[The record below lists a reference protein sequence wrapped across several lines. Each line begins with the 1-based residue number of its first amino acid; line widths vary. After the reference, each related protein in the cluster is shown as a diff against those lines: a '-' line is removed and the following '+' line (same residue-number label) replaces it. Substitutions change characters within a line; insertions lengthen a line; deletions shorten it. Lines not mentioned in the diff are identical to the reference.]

1 MVQKVSVQKGVT
13 FYIAER
19 GKCVDIDI
27 DDDVTALTFA
37 RMRRDV
43 SISNLQYGV
52 FTPSYFLRD
61 VKKQFPNIKEIVIEQ
76 GVDDIDISNMMFPNV
91 RRVLSYSYSY
101 MTGSML
107 VKTGYSEA
115 KLKNTFCRNQD
126 EVIDLHDVILI
137 DSFAFEGCKSVDIVN
152 SNNVVKINDNAFAY
166 SIFAEK
172 KPFTN
177 GICTIGAVLVDIEP
191 GATEITLP
199 DGIKSI
205 YTGANTNINNIKC
218 IKTANVKNLNAFSDS
233 NLFLDSVII
242 DTDEYIE
249 MPDIRTYAKRPN
261 AFNLFVRDS
270 NPFYCSINGVIFT
283 KDKKKLIAYPSG
295 REGAYKI
302 PEGTEVIYDSAFINS
317 RISSVKIPDSV
328 TEIGYAAFCDC
339 HDLSD
344 IGFGKGISD
353 YDDKGGSNIFAR
365 CTSLKTLKIPAY
377 IKTIGASMFSGCEFK
392 SLELEEGVDTISG
405 WAFDSVDFEE
415 ITFPRSL
422 KKMCGNNFNKA
433 KTINVYERIPE
444 GLISNMVSRCRRNA
458 DRPDRDIDVDNLL
471 LKLVITDDKGKKTLY
486 IPRYIYIG
494 NVTSSLDLRLSNF
507 SWRLFPQSYFNSLF
521 IYCDDDAITQDTA
534 IAMYQHDSSNEEA
547 AAYLKSHSRKIVNR
561 LLKENQEKQLAKFV
575 GLGFLSE
582 RVLNTLLKTTQKNGM
597 KTATSYILEMQQKS
611 SNKKKRKTTSFR
623 I

>member
-1 MVQKVSVQKGVT
+1 MIQKVSVQKGVT
-13 FYIAER
+13 FYIAEL

-27 DDDVTALTFA
+27 DDDVTILTFA
-37 RMRRDV
+37 RMRDA
-43 SISNLQYGV
+43 SIQNLSYG
-52 FTPSYFLRD
+52 TYAPSYFLRD
-61 VKKQFPNIKEIVIEQ
+61 VKKQFPNVKEIVIERD
-76 GVDDIDISNMMFPNV
+76 VDDIDISNMMFPNV
-91 RRVLSYSYSY
+91 RRVLSRSYSY
-101 MTGSML
+101 ATWSML
-107 VKTGYSEA
+107 IKTGYGEA
-115 KLKNTFCRNQD
+115 RLENTFCRNQD
-126 EVIDLHDVILI
+126 EVIDLNDIVSI
-137 DSFAFEGCKSVDIVN
+137 DKLAFEGCKSVDIVN
-152 SNNVVKINDNAFAY
+152 SNNIAKISDNAFAY
-166 SIFAEK
+166 SMFAEK
-172 KPFTN
+172 RTFTN
-177 GICTIGAVLVDIEP
+177 GICTIGAVLVDVEP

-205 YTGANTNINNIKC
+205 YTGADTNINDIKC

-233 NLFLDSVII
+233 SLFLDSVII

-249 MPDIRTYAKRPN
+249 MPDIRTYAKCPN
-261 AFNLFVRDS
+261 AANLFVRDS

-295 REGAYKI
+295 REGAYEI
-302 PEGTEVIYDSAFINS
+302 PEGTEVIYGSAFINS

-328 TEIGYAAFCDC
+328 TEIGYSAFCDC

-344 IGFGKGISD
+344 IGFGRGISD

-377 IKTIGASMFSGCEFK
+377 IKTIGASMFSGCELK
-392 SLELEEGVDTISG
+392 SLELEVGVDTISG

-422 KKMCGNNFNKA
+422 KKMCGNNFNKV
-433 KTINVYERIPE
+433 KTINVHERIPE
-444 GLISNMVSRCRRNA
+444 GLISNMVSRYRRNA
-458 DRPDRDIDVDNLL
+458 DHPDRDIDADLL
-471 LKLVITDDKGKKTLY
+471 LKLVITDDEGEKTLY

-494 NVTSSLDLRLSNF
+494 KVTSSLDLRLSNF

-521 IYCDDDAITQDTA
+521 MYCDDDAITQDTA
-534 IAMYQHDSSNEEA
+534 IAMYQYDSSNEEA

-561 LLKENQEKQLAKFV
+561 LLKENQEEQLAEFV
-575 GLGFLSE
+575 GLGLLSE

-597 KTATSYILEMQQKS
+597 KTATSYILDIQQKN

>member
-1 MVQKVSVQKGVT
+1 MIQKVSVQKGVT
-13 FYIAER
+13 FYIAEL

-27 DDDVTALTFA
+27 DDDVTTLTFA
-37 RMRRDV
+37 RMRDA
-43 SISNLQYGV
+43 SIQNLSYG
-52 FTPSYFLRD
+52 TYAPSYFLRD
-61 VKKQFPNIKEIVIEQ
+61 VKKQFPNVKEIVIERD
-76 GVDDIDISNMMFPNV
+76 VDDIDISNMMFPNV
-91 RRVLSYSYSY
+91 RRVLSRSYSY
-101 MTGSML
+101 ATWSML
-107 VKTGYSEA
+107 IKTGYGEA
-115 KLKNTFCRNQD
+115 RLENTFCRNQD
-126 EVIDLHDVILI
+126 EVIDLNDIVSI
-137 DSFAFEGCKSVDIVN
+137 DKLAFEGCKSVDIVN
-152 SNNVVKINDNAFAY
+152 SNNIAKISDNAFAY
-166 SIFAEK
+166 SMFAEK
-172 KPFTN
+172 RTFTN
-177 GICTIGAVLVDIEP
+177 GICTIGAVLVDVEP

-205 YTGANTNINNIKC
+205 YTGADTNINDIKC

-233 NLFLDSVII
+233 SLFLDSVII

-249 MPDIRTYAKRPN
+249 MPDIRTYAKCPN
-261 AFNLFVRDS
+261 AANLFVRDS

-295 REGAYKI
+295 RKGAYEI
-302 PEGTEVIYDSAFINS
+302 PEGTEVIYGSAFINS

-328 TEIGYAAFCDC
+328 TEIGYSAFCDC

-344 IGFGKGISD
+344 IGFGRGISD

-377 IKTIGASMFSGCEFK
+377 IKTIGASMFSGCELK

-422 KKMCGNNFNKA
+422 KKMCGNNFNKV
-433 KTINVYERIPE
+433 KTINVHERIPE
-444 GLISNMVSRCRRNA
+444 GLISNMVSRYRRNA
-458 DRPDRDIDVDNLL
+458 DHPDRDIDADLL
-471 LKLVITDDKGKKTLY
+471 LKLVITDDEGEKTLY

-494 NVTSSLDLRLSNF
+494 KVTSSLDLRLSNF

-521 IYCDDDAITQDTA
+521 MYCDDDAITQDTA
-534 IAMYQHDSSNEEA
+534 IAMYQYDSSNEEA

-561 LLKENQEKQLAKFV
+561 LLKENQEEQLSKFV

-597 KTATSYILEMQQKS
+597 KTATSYILDIQQKN

>member
-1 MVQKVSVQKGVT
+1 MIQKVSVQKGVT
-13 FYIAER
+13 FYIAEL

-27 DDDVTALTFA
+27 DDDVTILTFA
-37 RMRRDV
+37 RMRDA
-43 SISNLQYGV
+43 SIQNLSYG
-52 FTPSYFLRD
+52 TYAPSYFLRD
-61 VKKQFPNIKEIVIEQ
+61 VKKQFPNVKEIVIERD
-76 GVDDIDISNMMFPNV
+76 VDDIDISNMMFPNV
-91 RRVLSYSYSY
+91 RRVLSRSYSY
-101 MTGSML
+101 ATWSML
-107 VKTGYSEA
+107 IKTGYGEA
-115 KLKNTFCRNQD
+115 RLENTFCRNQD
-126 EVIDLHDVILI
+126 EVIDLNDIVSI
-137 DSFAFEGCKSVDIVN
+137 DKLAFEGCKSVDIVN
-152 SNNVVKINDNAFAY
+152 SNNIAKISDNAFAY
-166 SIFAEK
+166 SMFAEK
-172 KPFTN
+172 RTFTN
-177 GICTIGAVLVDIEP
+177 GICTIGAVLVDVEP

-205 YTGANTNINNIKC
+205 YTGADTNINDIKC

-233 NLFLDSVII
+233 SLFLDSVII

-249 MPDIRTYAKRPN
+249 MPDIRTYAKCPN
-261 AFNLFVRDS
+261 AANLFVRDS

-295 REGAYKI
+295 REGAYEI
-302 PEGTEVIYDSAFINS
+302 PEGTEVIYGSAFINS

-328 TEIGYAAFCDC
+328 TEIGYSAFCDC

-344 IGFGKGISD
+344 IGFGRGISD

-377 IKTIGASMFSGCEFK
+377 IKTIGASMFSGCELK

-422 KKMCGNNFNKA
+422 KKMCGNNFNKV
-433 KTINVYERIPE
+433 KTINVHERIPE
-444 GLISNMVSRCRRNA
+444 GLISNMVSRYRRNA
-458 DRPDRDIDVDNLL
+458 DHPDRDIDADLL
-471 LKLVITDDKGKKTLY
+471 LKLVITDDEGEKTLY

-494 NVTSSLDLRLSNF
+494 KVTSSLDLRLSNF

-521 IYCDDDAITQDTA
+521 MYCDDDAITQDTA
-534 IAMYQHDSSNEEA
+534 IAMYQYDSSNEEA

-561 LLKENQEKQLAKFV
+561 LLKENQEEQLAEFV
-575 GLGFLSE
+575 GLGLLSE

-597 KTATSYILEMQQKS
+597 KTATSYILDIQQKN

>member
-1 MVQKVSVQKGVT
+1 MIQKVSVQKGVT
-13 FYIAER
+13 FYIAEL

-27 DDDVTALTFA
+27 DDDVTTLTFA
-37 RMRRDV
+37 RMRDA
-43 SISNLQYGV
+43 SIQNLSYG
-52 FTPSYFLRD
+52 TYAPSYFLRD
-61 VKKQFPNIKEIVIEQ
+61 VKKQFPNVKEIVIERD
-76 GVDDIDISNMMFPNV
+76 VDDIDISNMMFPNV
-91 RRVLSYSYSY
+91 RRVLSRSYSY
-101 MTGSML
+101 ATWSML
-107 VKTGYSEA
+107 IKTGYGEA
-115 KLKNTFCRNQD
+115 RLENTFCRNQD
-126 EVIDLHDVILI
+126 EVIDLNDIVSI
-137 DSFAFEGCKSVDIVN
+137 DKLAFEGCKSVDIVN
-152 SNNVVKINDNAFAY
+152 SNNIAKISDNAFAY
-166 SIFAEK
+166 SMFAEK
-172 KPFTN
+172 RTFTN
-177 GICTIGAVLVDIEP
+177 GICTIGAVLVDVEP

-205 YTGANTNINNIKC
+205 YTGADTNINDIKC

-233 NLFLDSVII
+233 SLFLDSVII

-249 MPDIRTYAKRPN
+249 MPDIRTYAKCPN
-261 AFNLFVRDS
+261 AANLFVRDS

-295 REGAYKI
+295 REGAYEI
-302 PEGTEVIYDSAFINS
+302 PEGTEVIYGSAFINS

-328 TEIGYAAFCDC
+328 TEIGYSAFCDC

-344 IGFGKGISD
+344 IGFGRGISD

-377 IKTIGASMFSGCEFK
+377 IKTIGASMFSGCELK

-422 KKMCGNNFNKA
+422 KKMCGNNFNKV
-433 KTINVYERIPE
+433 KTINVHERIPE
-444 GLISNMVSRCRRNA
+444 GLISNMVSRYRRNA
-458 DRPDRDIDVDNLL
+458 DHPDRDIDADLL
-471 LKLVITDDKGKKTLY
+471 LKLVITDDEGEKTLY

-494 NVTSSLDLRLSNF
+494 KVTSSLDLRLSNF

-521 IYCDDDAITQDTA
+521 MYCDDDAITQDTA
-534 IAMYQHDSSNEEA
+534 IAMYQYDSSNEEA

-561 LLKENQEKQLAKFV
+561 LLKENQEEQLAKFV

-582 RVLNTLLKTTQKNGM
+582 RVLNTLLKTAQKNGM
-597 KTATSYILEMQQKS
+597 KTATSYILDIQQKN

>member
-1 MVQKVSVQKGVT
+1 MIQKVSVQKGVT
-13 FYIAER
+13 FYIAEL

-27 DDDVTALTFA
+27 DDDVTTLTFA
-37 RMRRDV
+37 RMRDA
-43 SISNLQYGV
+43 SIQNLSYG
-52 FTPSYFLRD
+52 TYAPSYFLRD
-61 VKKQFPNIKEIVIEQ
+61 VKKQFPNVKEIVIERD
-76 GVDDIDISNMMFPNV
+76 VDDIDISNMMFPNV
-91 RRVLSYSYSY
+91 RRVLSRSYSY
-101 MTGSML
+101 ATWSML
-107 VKTGYSEA
+107 IKTGYGEA
-115 KLKNTFCRNQD
+115 RLENTFCRNQD
-126 EVIDLHDVILI
+126 EVIDLNDIVSI
-137 DSFAFEGCKSVDIVN
+137 DKLAFEGCKSVDIVN
-152 SNNVVKINDNAFAY
+152 SNNIAKISDNAFAY
-166 SIFAEK
+166 SMFAEK
-172 KPFTN
+172 RTFTN
-177 GICTIGAVLVDIEP
+177 GICTIGAVLVDVEP

-205 YTGANTNINNIKC
+205 YTGADTNINDIKC

-233 NLFLDSVII
+233 SLFLDSVII

-249 MPDIRTYAKRPN
+249 MPDIRTYAKCPN
-261 AFNLFVRDS
+261 AANLFVRDS

-295 REGAYKI
+295 REGAYEI

-328 TEIGYAAFCDC
+328 TEIGYSAFCDC

-344 IGFGKGISD
+344 IGFGRGISD

-377 IKTIGASMFSGCEFK
+377 IKTIGASMFSGCELK

-405 WAFDSVDFEE
+405 RAFDSVDFEE

-444 GLISNMVSRCRRNA
+444 GLISNMVSRYRRNA
-458 DRPDRDIDVDNLL
+458 DHPDRDIDADLL
-471 LKLVITDDKGKKTLY
+471 LKLVITDDEGEKTLY

-494 NVTSSLDLRLSNF
+494 KVTSSLDLRLSNF

-521 IYCDDDAITQDTA
+521 MYCDDDAITQDTA
-534 IAMYQHDSSNEEA
+534 IAMYQYDSSNEEA

-561 LLKENQEKQLAKFV
+561 LLKENQEEQLAKFV
-575 GLGFLSE
+575 GLGLLSE

-597 KTATSYILEMQQKS
+597 KTATSYILDIQQKN

>member
-1 MVQKVSVQKGVT
+1 MIQKVSVQKGVT
-13 FYIAER
+13 FYIAEL

-27 DDDVTALTFA
+27 DDDVTNLTFA
-37 RMRRDV
+37 RMRDA
-43 SISNLQYGV
+43 SIQNLSYG
-52 FTPSYFLRD
+52 TYAPSYFLRD
-61 VKKQFPNIKEIVIEQ
+61 VKKQFPNVKEIVIERD
-76 GVDDIDISNMMFPNV
+76 VDDIDISNMMFPNV
-91 RRVLSYSYSY
+91 RRVLSRSYSY
-101 MTGSML
+101 ATWSML
-107 VKTGYSEA
+107 IKTGYGEA
-115 KLKNTFCRNQD
+115 RLENTFCRNQD
-126 EVIDLHDVILI
+126 EVIDLNDIVSI
-137 DSFAFEGCKSVDIVN
+137 DKLAFEGCKSVDIVN
-152 SNNVVKINDNAFAY
+152 SNNIAKISDNAFAY
-166 SIFAEK
+166 SMFAEK
-172 KPFTN
+172 RTFTN
-177 GICTIGAVLVDIEP
+177 GICTIGAVLVDVEP

-205 YTGANTNINNIKC
+205 YTGADTNINDIKC

-233 NLFLDSVII
+233 SLFLDSVII

-249 MPDIRTYAKRPN
+249 MPDIRTYAKCPN
-261 AFNLFVRDS
+261 AANLFVRDS

-295 REGAYKI
+295 REGAYEI
-302 PEGTEVIYDSAFINS
+302 PEGTEVIYGSAFINS

-328 TEIGYAAFCDC
+328 TEIGYSAFCDC

-344 IGFGKGISD
+344 IGFGRGISD

-377 IKTIGASMFSGCEFK
+377 IKTIGASMFSGCELK

-422 KKMCGNNFNKA
+422 KKMCGNNFNKV
-433 KTINVYERIPE
+433 KTINVHERIPE
-444 GLISNMVSRCRRNA
+444 GLISNMVSRYRRNA
-458 DRPDRDIDVDNLL
+458 DHPDRDIDADLL
-471 LKLVITDDKGKKTLY
+471 LKLVITDDEGEKTLY

-494 NVTSSLDLRLSNF
+494 KVTSSLDLRLSNF

-521 IYCDDDAITQDTA
+521 MYCDDDAITQDTA
-534 IAMYQHDSSNEEA
+534 IAMYQYDSSNEEA

-561 LLKENQEKQLAKFV
+561 LLKENQEEQLAKFV

-597 KTATSYILEMQQKS
+597 KTATSYILDIQQKN

>member
-37 RMRRDV
+37 RMRDA

-52 FTPSYFLRD
+52 FAPSYFLRD

-91 RRVLSYSYSY
+91 RRVSSRSYSYA
-101 MTGSML
+101 TGSML
-107 VKTGYSEA
+107 IKTGYNEA
-115 KLKNTFCRNQD
+115 RLENTFCRNQD
-126 EVIDLHDVILI
+126 EVVDLHDVILI

-152 SNNVVKINDNAFAY
+152 SNNVAKINDNAFVY

-205 YTGANTNINNIKC
+205 YTGADTNINNIKC

-233 NLFLDSVII
+233 SLFLDSVII

-344 IGFGKGISD
+344 IGFGRGISD

-415 ITFPRSL
+415 ITLPRSL

-458 DRPDRDIDVDNLL
+458 GRPDRDIDTDNLL

-597 KTATSYILEMQQKS
+597 NTATSYILEMQQKS

>member
-1 MVQKVSVQKGVT
+1 MIQKVSVQKGVT
-13 FYIAER
+13 FYIAEL

-27 DDDVTALTFA
+27 DDDVTTLTFA
-37 RMRRDV
+37 RMRDA
-43 SISNLQYGV
+43 SIQNLSYG
-52 FTPSYFLRD
+52 TYAPSYFLRD
-61 VKKQFPNIKEIVIEQ
+61 VKKQFPNVKEIVIERD
-76 GVDDIDISNMMFPNV
+76 VDDIDISNMMFPNV
-91 RRVLSYSYSY
+91 RRVLSRSYSY
-101 MTGSML
+101 ATWSML
-107 VKTGYSEA
+107 IKTGYGEA
-115 KLKNTFCRNQD
+115 RLENTFCRNQD
-126 EVIDLHDVILI
+126 EVIDLNDIVSI
-137 DSFAFEGCKSVDIVN
+137 DKLAFEGCKSVDIVN
-152 SNNVVKINDNAFAY
+152 SNNIAKISDNAFAY
-166 SIFAEK
+166 SMFAEK
-172 KPFTN
+172 RTFTN
-177 GICTIGAVLVDIEP
+177 GICTIGAVLVDVEP

-205 YTGANTNINNIKC
+205 YTGADTNINDIKC

-233 NLFLDSVII
+233 SLFLDSVII

-249 MPDIRTYAKRPN
+249 MPDIRTYAKCPN
-261 AFNLFVRDS
+261 AANLFVRDS

-295 REGAYKI
+295 REGAYEI
-302 PEGTEVIYDSAFINS
+302 PEGTEVIYGSAFINS

-328 TEIGYAAFCDC
+328 TEIGYSAFCDC

-344 IGFGKGISD
+344 IGFGRGISN

-377 IKTIGASMFSGCEFK
+377 IKTIGASMFSGCELK

-422 KKMCGNNFNKA
+422 KKMCGNNFNKV
-433 KTINVYERIPE
+433 KTINVHERIPE
-444 GLISNMVSRCRRNA
+444 GLISNMVSRYRRNA
-458 DRPDRDIDVDNLL
+458 DHPDRDIDADLL
-471 LKLVITDDKGKKTLY
+471 LKLVITDDEGEKTLY

-494 NVTSSLDLRLSNF
+494 KVTSSLDLRLSNF

-521 IYCDDDAITQDTA
+521 MYCDDDAITQDTA
-534 IAMYQHDSSNEEA
+534 IAMYQYDSSNEEA

-561 LLKENQEKQLAKFV
+561 LLKENQEEQLAKFV

-597 KTATSYILEMQQKS
+597 KTATSYILDIQQKN

>member
-1 MVQKVSVQKGVT
+1 MIQKVSVQKGVT
-13 FYIAER
+13 FYIAEL

-27 DDDVTALTFA
+27 DDDVTTLTFA
-37 RMRRDV
+37 RMRDA
-43 SISNLQYGV
+43 SIQNLSYG
-52 FTPSYFLRD
+52 TYAPSYFLRD
-61 VKKQFPNIKEIVIEQ
+61 VKKQFPNVKEIVIERD
-76 GVDDIDISNMMFPNV
+76 VDDIDISNMMFPNV
-91 RRVLSYSYSY
+91 RRVLSRSYSY
-101 MTGSML
+101 ATWSML
-107 VKTGYSEA
+107 IKTGYGEA
-115 KLKNTFCRNQD
+115 RLENTFCRNQD
-126 EVIDLHDVILI
+126 EVIDLNDIVSI
-137 DSFAFEGCKSVDIVN
+137 DKLAFEGCKSVDIVN
-152 SNNVVKINDNAFAY
+152 SNNIAKISDNAFAY
-166 SIFAEK
+166 SMFAEK
-172 KPFTN
+172 RTFTN
-177 GICTIGAVLVDIEP
+177 GICTIGAVLVDVEP
-191 GATEITLP
+191 GTTEITLP

-205 YTGANTNINNIKC
+205 YTGADTNINDIKC

-233 NLFLDSVII
+233 SLFLDSVII

-249 MPDIRTYAKRPN
+249 MPDIRTYAKCPN
-261 AFNLFVRDS
+261 AANLFVRDS

-295 REGAYKI
+295 REGAYEI
-302 PEGTEVIYDSAFINS
+302 PEGTEVIYGSAFINS

-328 TEIGYAAFCDC
+328 TEIGYSAFCDC

-344 IGFGKGISD
+344 IGFGRGISD

-377 IKTIGASMFSGCEFK
+377 IKTIGASMFSGCELK

-422 KKMCGNNFNKA
+422 KKMCGNNFNKV
-433 KTINVYERIPE
+433 KTINVHERIPE
-444 GLISNMVSRCRRNA
+444 GLISNMVSRYRRNA
-458 DRPDRDIDVDNLL
+458 DHPDRDIDADLL
-471 LKLVITDDKGKKTLY
+471 LKLVITDDEGEKTLY

-494 NVTSSLDLRLSNF
+494 KVTSSLDLRLSNF

-521 IYCDDDAITQDTA
+521 MYCDDDAITQDTA
-534 IAMYQHDSSNEEA
+534 IAMYQYDSSNEEA

-561 LLKENQEKQLAKFV
+561 LLKENQEEQLAKFV

-597 KTATSYILEMQQKS
+597 KTATSYILDIQQKN

>member
-1 MVQKVSVQKGVT
+1 MIQKVSVQKGVT
-13 FYIAER
+13 FYIAEL

-27 DDDVTALTFA
+27 DDDVTTLTFA
-37 RMRRDV
+37 RMRDA
-43 SISNLQYGV
+43 SIQNLSYG
-52 FTPSYFLRD
+52 TYAPSYFLRD
-61 VKKQFPNIKEIVIEQ
+61 VKKQFPNVKEIVIERD
-76 GVDDIDISNMMFPNV
+76 VDDIDISNMMFPNV
-91 RRVLSYSYSY
+91 RRVLSRSYSY
-101 MTGSML
+101 ATWSML
-107 VKTGYSEA
+107 IKTGYGEA
-115 KLKNTFCRNQD
+115 RLENTFCRNQD
-126 EVIDLHDVILI
+126 EVIDLNDIVSI
-137 DSFAFEGCKSVDIVN
+137 DKLAFEGCKSVDIVN
-152 SNNVVKINDNAFAY
+152 SNNIAKISDNAFAY
-166 SIFAEK
+166 SMFAEK
-172 KPFTN
+172 RTFTN
-177 GICTIGAVLVDIEP
+177 GICTIGAVLVDVEP

-205 YTGANTNINNIKC
+205 YTGADTNINDIKC

-233 NLFLDSVII
+233 SLFLDSVII

-249 MPDIRTYAKRPN
+249 MPDIRTYAKCPN
-261 AFNLFVRDS
+261 AANLFVRDS

-295 REGAYKI
+295 REGAYEI
-302 PEGTEVIYDSAFINS
+302 PEGTEVIYGSAFINS

-328 TEIGYAAFCDC
+328 TEIGYSAFCDC

-344 IGFGKGISD
+344 IGFGRGISD

-377 IKTIGASMFSGCEFK
+377 IKTIGASMFSGCELK

-422 KKMCGNNFNKA
+422 KKMCGNNFNKV
-433 KTINVYERIPE
+433 KTINVHERIPE
-444 GLISNMVSRCRRNA
+444 GLISNMVSRYRRNA
-458 DRPDRDIDVDNLL
+458 DHPDRDIDADLL
-471 LKLVITDDKGKKTLY
+471 LKLVITDDEGEKTLY

-494 NVTSSLDLRLSNF
+494 KVTSSLDLRLSNF

-521 IYCDDDAITQDTA
+521 MYCDDDAITQDTA
-534 IAMYQHDSSNEEA
+534 IAMYQYDSSNEEA

-561 LLKENQEKQLAKFV
+561 LLKENQEEQLAKFV

-597 KTATSYILEMQQKS
+597 KTATSYILDIQQKN

>member
-1 MVQKVSVQKGVT
+1 MIQKVSVQKGVT
-13 FYIAER
+13 FYIAEL

-27 DDDVTALTFA
+27 DDDVTTLTFA
-37 RMRRDV
+37 RMRDA
-43 SISNLQYGV
+43 SIQNLSYG
-52 FTPSYFLRD
+52 TYAPSYFLRD
-61 VKKQFPNIKEIVIEQ
+61 VKKQFPNVKEIVIERD
-76 GVDDIDISNMMFPNV
+76 VDDIDISNMMFPNV
-91 RRVLSYSYSY
+91 RRVLSRSYSY
-101 MTGSML
+101 ATWSML
-107 VKTGYSEA
+107 IKTGYGEA
-115 KLKNTFCRNQD
+115 RLENTFCRNQD
-126 EVIDLHDVILI
+126 EVIDLNDIVSI
-137 DSFAFEGCKSVDIVN
+137 DKLAFEGCKSVDIVN
-152 SNNVVKINDNAFAY
+152 SNNIAKISDNAFAY
-166 SIFAEK
+166 SMFAEK
-172 KPFTN
+172 RTFTN
-177 GICTIGAVLVDIEP
+177 GICTIGAVLVDVEP

-205 YTGANTNINNIKC
+205 YTGADTNINDIKC

-233 NLFLDSVII
+233 SLFLDSVII

-249 MPDIRTYAKRPN
+249 MPDIRTYAKCPN
-261 AFNLFVRDS
+261 AANLFVRDS

-295 REGAYKI
+295 REGAYEI
-302 PEGTEVIYDSAFINS
+302 PEGTEVIYGSAFINS

-328 TEIGYAAFCDC
+328 TEIGYSAFCDC

-344 IGFGKGISD
+344 IGFGRGISD

-377 IKTIGASMFSGCEFK
+377 IKTIGASMFSGCELK

-422 KKMCGNNFNKA
+422 KKMCGNNFNKV
-433 KTINVYERIPE
+433 KTINVHERIPE
-444 GLISNMVSRCRRNA
+444 GLISNMVSRYRRNA
-458 DRPDRDIDVDNLL
+458 DHPDRDIDADLL
-471 LKLVITDDKGKKTLY
+471 LKLVITDDEGEKTLY

-494 NVTSSLDLRLSNF
+494 KVTSSLDLRLSNF

-521 IYCDDDAITQDTA
+521 MYCDDDAITQDTA
-534 IAMYQHDSSNEEA
+534 IAMYQYDSSNEEA

-561 LLKENQEKQLAKFV
+561 LLKENQEEQLAKFV
-575 GLGFLSE
+575 GLGLLSE

-597 KTATSYILEMQQKS
+597 KTATSYILDIQQKN

>member
-1 MVQKVSVQKGVT
+1 MIQKVSVQKGVT
-13 FYIAER
+13 FYIAEL

-27 DDDVTALTFA
+27 DDDVTTLTFA
-37 RMRRDV
+37 RMRDA
-43 SISNLQYGV
+43 SIQNLSYG
-52 FTPSYFLRD
+52 TYAPSYFLRD
-61 VKKQFPNIKEIVIEQ
+61 VKKQFPNVKEIVIERD
-76 GVDDIDISNMMFPNV
+76 VDDIDISNMMFPNV
-91 RRVLSYSYSY
+91 RRVLSRSYSY
-101 MTGSML
+101 ATWSML
-107 VKTGYSEA
+107 IKTGYGEA
-115 KLKNTFCRNQD
+115 RLENTFCRNQD
-126 EVIDLHDVILI
+126 EVIDLNDIVSI
-137 DSFAFEGCKSVDIVN
+137 DKLAFEGCKSVDIVN
-152 SNNVVKINDNAFAY
+152 SNNIAKISDNAFAY
-166 SIFAEK
+166 SMFAEK
-172 KPFTN
+172 RTFTN
-177 GICTIGAVLVDIEP
+177 GICTIGAVLVDVEP

-205 YTGANTNINNIKC
+205 YTGADTNINDIKC

-233 NLFLDSVII
+233 SLFLDSVII

-249 MPDIRTYAKRPN
+249 MPDIRTYAKCPN
-261 AFNLFVRDS
+261 AANLFVRDS

-295 REGAYKI
+295 REGAYEI
-302 PEGTEVIYDSAFINS
+302 PEGTEVIYGSAFINS

-328 TEIGYAAFCDC
+328 TEIGYSAFCDC

-344 IGFGKGISD
+344 IGFGRGISD

-377 IKTIGASMFSGCEFK
+377 IKTIGASMFSGCELK

-422 KKMCGNNFNKA
+422 KKMCGNNFNKV
-433 KTINVYERIPE
+433 KTINVHERIPE
-444 GLISNMVSRCRRNA
+444 GLISNMVSRYRRNA
-458 DRPDRDIDVDNLL
+458 DHPDRDIDADLL
-471 LKLVITDDKGKKTLY
+471 LKLVITDDEGEKTLY

-494 NVTSSLDLRLSNF
+494 KVTSSLDLRLSNF

-521 IYCDDDAITQDTA
+521 MYCDDDAITQDTA
-534 IAMYQHDSSNEEA
+534 IAMYQYDSSNEEA

-561 LLKENQEKQLAKFV
+561 LLKENQEEQLSKFV

-597 KTATSYILEMQQKS
+597 KTATSYILDIQQKN

>member
-1 MVQKVSVQKGVT
+1 MIQKVSVQKGVT
-13 FYIAER
+13 FYIAEL

-27 DDDVTALTFA
+27 DDDVTTLTFA
-37 RMRRDV
+37 RMRDA
-43 SISNLQYGV
+43 SIQNLSYG
-52 FTPSYFLRD
+52 TYAPSYFLRD
-61 VKKQFPNIKEIVIEQ
+61 VKKQFPNVKEIVIERD
-76 GVDDIDISNMMFPNV
+76 VDDIDISNMMFPNV
-91 RRVLSYSYSY
+91 RRVLSRSYSY
-101 MTGSML
+101 ATWSML
-107 VKTGYSEA
+107 IKTGYGEA
-115 KLKNTFCRNQD
+115 RLENTFCRNQD
-126 EVIDLHDVILI
+126 EVIDLNDIVSI
-137 DSFAFEGCKSVDIVN
+137 DKLAFEGCKSVDIVN
-152 SNNVVKINDNAFAY
+152 SNNIAKISDNAFAY
-166 SIFAEK
+166 SMFAEK
-172 KPFTN
+172 RTFTN
-177 GICTIGAVLVDIEP
+177 GICTIGAVLVDVEP

-205 YTGANTNINNIKC
+205 YTGADTNINDIKC
-218 IKTANVKNLNAFSDS
+218 IKTANVKNLNVFSDS
-233 NLFLDSVII
+233 SLFLDSVII

-249 MPDIRTYAKRPN
+249 MPDIRTYAKCPN
-261 AFNLFVRDS
+261 AANLFVRDS

-295 REGAYKI
+295 REGAYEI
-302 PEGTEVIYDSAFINS
+302 PEGTEVIYGSAFINS

-328 TEIGYAAFCDC
+328 TEIGYSAFCDC

-344 IGFGKGISD
+344 IGFGRGISD

-377 IKTIGASMFSGCEFK
+377 IKTIGASMFSGCELK

-422 KKMCGNNFNKA
+422 KKMCGNNFNKV
-433 KTINVYERIPE
+433 KTINVHERIPE
-444 GLISNMVSRCRRNA
+444 GLISNMVSRYRRNA
-458 DRPDRDIDVDNLL
+458 DHPDRDIDADLL
-471 LKLVITDDKGKKTLY
+471 LKLVITDDEGEKTLY

-494 NVTSSLDLRLSNF
+494 KVTSSLDLRLSNF

-521 IYCDDDAITQDTA
+521 MYCDDDAITQDTA
-534 IAMYQHDSSNEEA
+534 IAMYQYDSSNEEA

-561 LLKENQEKQLAKFV
+561 LLKENQEEQLAKFV

-597 KTATSYILEMQQKS
+597 KTATSYILDIQQKN